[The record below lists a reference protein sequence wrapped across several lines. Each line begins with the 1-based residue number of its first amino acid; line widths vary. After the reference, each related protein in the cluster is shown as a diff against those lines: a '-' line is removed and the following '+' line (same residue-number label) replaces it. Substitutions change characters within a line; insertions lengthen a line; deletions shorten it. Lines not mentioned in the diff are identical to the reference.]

1 MVLMTTIYADALFL
15 INMLVDYLLLLVTG
29 RIAGLPLCRKRY
41 LAAAI
46 LGGGYSVLA
55 IIPHLRTV
63 LASVPF
69 KLLVWIVIS
78 AIAYG
83 FSHQIIKL
91 VLLFGGA
98 SCSLAGAVLAMAYFF
113 DMKRLTVRPFIVLC
127 TTVLFLLGN
136 QIFHTAMRHNV
147 SGSIFQTTLSIAGNT
162 LNLPT
167 LLDTGN
173 CLQHPI
179 TGQPILV
186 VSIHALDSVL
196 PVSLRHR
203 FSQCVLTN
211 PSDLPEFIRTT
222 SPELNPQLISYR
234 SLGCS
239 SGLLLTLQTDWIQFK
254 RHRYTRGV
262 VALAPTPL
270 GFGYSALWGGELKGE

>member
-1 MVLMTTIYADALFL
+1 
-15 INMLVDYLLLLVTG
+15 
-29 RIAGLPLCRKRY
+29 
-41 LAAAI
+41 
-46 LGGGYSVLA
+46 
-55 IIPHLRTV
+55 
-63 LASVPF
+63 
-69 KLLVWIVIS
+69 
-78 AIAYG
+78 
-83 FSHQIIKL
+83 
-91 VLLFGGA
+91 
-98 SCSLAGAVLAMAYFF
+98 MANFF
-113 DMKRLTVRPFIVLC
+113 DMKHFIVHPLI
-127 TTVLFLLGN
+127 VPFAVILFLLGN
-136 QIFHTAMRHNV
+136 RIFHTAMRHNV
-147 SGSIFQTTLSIAGNT
+147 SGTIFQTTLSIDGNT

-203 FSQCVLTN
+203 FSQCDLTN

-239 SGLLLTLQTDWIQFK
+239 SGLLLTLQTDWIQIK
-254 RHRYTRGV
+254 THRYPKGV

-270 GFGYSALWGGELKGE
+270 GFGYSALWGGELKGDF